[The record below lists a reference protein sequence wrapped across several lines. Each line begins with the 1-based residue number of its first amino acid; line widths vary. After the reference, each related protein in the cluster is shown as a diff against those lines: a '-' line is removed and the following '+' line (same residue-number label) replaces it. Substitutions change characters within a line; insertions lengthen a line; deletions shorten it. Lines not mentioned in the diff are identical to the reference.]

1 MKHSVHLMLPLCV
14 VVQLALYRLAAFD
27 SEHSFR
33 FGEIDYI
40 TGHLV
45 CHVLIRLQS
54 FGFHLGH
61 GTLDDVHV
69 LQRQKWDKEVHQ
81 VLVNQACMPQATYRK
96 KSTDTCSFSVK
107 IYHQIW
113 HLNDKNTEVFI

>member
-14 VVQLALYRLAAFD
+14 VVQFALYRLAAFD

-40 TGHLV
+40 SGHQV
-45 CHVLIRLQS
+45 CHVLIRLLS
-54 FGFHLGH
+54 SGFHLGH

-81 VLVNQACMPQATYRK
+81 VLVNQTCMPQATYRK
-96 KSTDTCSFSVK
+96 KNQ
-107 IYHQIW
+107 QI
-113 HLNDKNTEVFI
+113 LAVLVLKFLIKSGI